1 MHPERCRR
9 LRIAPAAAAKGAG
22 MLGSRQPR
30 SRLRAAVGPLLVVAI
45 PVFAAVGLAVSLRVI
60 GRANRIAA
68 HRAQTESVADHLVA
82 CATRVGQRTARMV
95 ASDADVVDRLTG
107 RRAIA
112 GGRLRKLLEVTRR
125 LTRCETVCILDRD
138 ANAVEVAS
146 KRAEG
151 AAPCAG
157 IFRSHFEAAMAGRS
171 ATFLRRARDGRWRV
185 CFLSP
190 VRPAEGAPPCGAV
203 AVTASMKEI
212 GPPLRSI
219 PLPAA
224 LVSPAGEVVATN
236 GFGPFDAGGAAK
248 ADMRPLK
255 GLRST
260 GGRLVLGGV
269 AYAVEQRPVSP
280 LNLRLAV
287 LDGANRRAPLTASQC
302 GLAGGVS
309 AFVAALTAVIYVLLF
324 NIRRRRR
331 LEDELRLHAAYTQG
345 LLDSV
350 QAGILVFDA
359 ESGDVVDANR
369 HALRLIGAP
378 PERVLGRP
386 REAFFENGRL
396 PQGEG
401 ALVPGEGVLKTC
413 DGGRVPVLESVAL
426 VSHNGRRRLVESFID
441 LRRLKES
448 ERERARLTSAI
459 EQVPEVVFVT
469 DPDGRIVYANPAFE
483 RVTGYARHA
492 ALGRTPALLK
502 SGRQDRA
509 VYEELWRTLR
519 RGETWSGRLIN
530 RRRDGEF
537 IRVDATLSPVRDEAG
552 TVVSYV
558 AVERDVT
565 KEVAM
570 DEHLRQAAKMEAIGQ
585 LAAGIAHE
593 INTPTQYVGDNTR
606 FLKDAFG
613 DLLRLIEA
621 YAELAAAAAEGRPT
635 DEPVAAVRRA
645 AEEADLDYLREE
657 VPQAI
662 EQSLEGVERVAKIVA
677 AMREFSHPGLEEKT
691 AVDLNQAIESTL
703 TVCRNEWK
711 YVAETETD
719 LDPALP
725 LVPCLPGELN
735 QVFLNLIVNAA
746 HAIGE
751 AMGDGEQAKGTI
763 RIATRRDG
771 EWAEVRISDTGPGI
785 PEKIRDRIFEPF
797 FTTKGVGKGTGQG
810 LAISHSVVVE
820 KHRGTLTFDTA
831 PGRGTTFI
839 IRLPLDDD
847 AQTEGER
854 ESEEETA
861 VRRR

>member
-1 MHPERCRR
+1 
-9 LRIAPAAAAKGAG
+9 
-22 MLGSRQPR
+22 
-30 SRLRAAVGPLLVVAI
+30 
-45 PVFAAVGLAVSLRVI
+45 
-60 GRANRIAA
+60 
-68 HRAQTESVADHLVA
+68 
-82 CATRVGQRTARMV
+82 
-95 ASDADVVDRLTG
+95 
-107 RRAIA
+107 
-112 GGRLRKLLEVTRR
+112 VTRR

-138 ANAVEVAS
+138 ANAVEAAPE
-146 KRAEG
+146 RAEG
-151 AAPCAG
+151 APPCAD
-157 IFRSHFEAAMAGRS
+157 IFREHFEAAMAGRS
-171 ATFLRRARDGRWRV
+171 DTFAQRGPDGRWRV
-185 CFLSP
+185 YFLSP
-190 VRPAEGAPPCGAV
+190 VRPAPQGRGAPPCGAV
-203 AVTASMKEI
+203 AVTASMERI
-212 GPPLRSI
+212 GPILRFI

-236 GFGPFDAGGAAK
+236 GLGPFDARGAAK
-248 ADMRPLK
+248 ADLRPLK
-255 GLRST
+255 GLRPADA
-260 GGRLVLGGV
+260 RLVLGGIP
-269 AYAVEQRPVSP
+269 YAVEQRPVSP
-280 LNLRLAV
+280 LDLRLVV
-287 LDGANRRAPLTASQC
+287 LDGANRPAPLTTAQLVLVGGAS
-302 GLAGGVS
+302 G
-309 AFVAALTAVIYVLLF
+309 FVLALTAVIYVLLF

-378 PERVLGRP
+378 AERVLDRP

-396 PQGEG
+396 PQGE
-401 ALVPGEGVLKTC
+401 AAVVPGEAVLKTS

-426 VSHNGRRRLVESFID
+426 VSQNGRRRLVESFID

-502 SGRQDRA
+502 SGRQERA
-509 VYEELWRTLR
+509 VYEELWRTLQ

-537 IRVDATLSPVRDEAG
+537 IHVDATLSPVRDETGA
-552 TVVSYV
+552 VVSYV

-570 DEHLRQAAKMEAIGQ
+570 DQHLRQAAKMEAIGQ

-645 AEEADLDYLREE
+645 TEEADLDYLREE

-711 YVAETETD
+711 YVAEMETD

-735 QVFLNLIVNAA
+735 QVFLNIIVNAA
-746 HAIGE
+746 HAIG
-751 AMGDGEQAKGTI
+751 AVVGDGAEAKGTI
-763 RIATRRDG
+763 RVATRRDG

-820 KHRGTLTFDTA
+820 KHRGTLTFETE

-847 AQTEGER
+847 TQTDGER